1 MFIFGHIQLQLE
13 TLENTPRVDTMEKIS
28 LFSTRYTLENTP
40 PVDTMKKNKENF
52 IDLNYNVNTV
62 SMARTHC
69 SIPSSS
75 FEAMAIPS
83 SSVASL
89 RRSEDIA
96 ITSQDSEGI
105 EQCVLAMLTVL
116 IHY

>member
-1 MFIFGHIQLQLE
+1 MSGGAVFSNTAPSRHYEKISLFSTRY
-13 TLENTPRVDTMEKIS
+13 TLENTPPVDTMEKIS

-69 SIPSSS
+69 SIP
-75 FEAMAIPS
+75 FEKHYYARI
-83 SSVASL
+83 
-89 RRSEDIA
+89 IA
-96 ITSQDSEGI
+96 
-105 EQCVLAMLTVL
+105 
-116 IHY
+116 